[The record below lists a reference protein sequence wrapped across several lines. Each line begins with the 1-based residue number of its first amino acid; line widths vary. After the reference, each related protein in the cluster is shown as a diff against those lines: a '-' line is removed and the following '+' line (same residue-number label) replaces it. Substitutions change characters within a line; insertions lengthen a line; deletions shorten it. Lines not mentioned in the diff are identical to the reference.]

1 MIVHHLHACVAY
13 IKQIKCEH
21 KMSTQSQIL
30 LIGSCSLEF
39 RLFLAS
45 SKEWRVETSL
55 EKGLGIDSRVWVT
68 N

>member
-1 MIVHHLHACVAY
+1 
-13 IKQIKCEH
+13 
-21 KMSTQSQIL
+21 MSTQSQIL
-30 LIGSCSLEF
+30 LTSCMIGSCSLEF